1 MRNPTKTRLQP
12 TLALVLV
19 ALASLVIHF
28 WDFGHPASL
37 VFDEVHFGKF
47 VSAYQTG
54 EYYFDIHPP
63 LGKLLIA
70 AFAQPF
76 HPAAITTQLSI
87 DTPFEGTGYLA
98 LRFLPTLAGTLIP
111 LVLALILL
119 ELGLDGIAAL
129 FGGLLACLDTALL
142 VQTRSIFLDGFLLLF
157 LLGSLAAYLRHRKTG
172 SSIAL
177 VGCAL
182 LAGAA
187 VSIKWTGLTALAV
200 PLVWEAADALKA
212 RTARGL
218 GRWVLRAALV
228 VGTALVL
235 YFASFAVHFALL
247 PKSGPGDAFMSPAFQ
262 KTLVGSPW
270 QTNPQV
276 EGENVLQK
284 FLELNSRMYTSNRDL
299 TATHPYS
306 SPWYTWPVEVRPIYY
321 WNQADSRIY
330 LVGNPIL
337 WWGST
342 LAVAV
347 LAALFFLQRRRHG
360 PTTTL
365 LFGAWALN
373 WLPFIFIGRVMFLY
387 HYLAAFTFA
396 LLLLVV
402 LLAETRRRILWLTL
416 VTVAALGLFVWFAPL
431 AYGWPLD
438 PAALK
443 LRQWFPTWI

>member
-1 MRNPTKTRLQP
+1 MRNPIKTLSQP
-12 TLALVLV
+12 TLALVIV
-19 ALASLVIHF
+19 AFVSLVVHF

-76 HPAAITTQLSI
+76 HPAAITTQVSI

-98 LRFLPTLAGTLIP
+98 LRFLPTLAGTVIP
-111 LVLALILL
+111 VLLAVILL
-119 ELGLDGIAAL
+119 ELGLDGLAAL

-142 VQTRSIFLDGFLLLF
+142 VQTRSIFLDGFLLVF
-157 LLGSLAAYLRHRKTG
+157 SLGSLASYLRHRKTG

-187 VSIKWTGLTALAV
+187 VSIKWTGLTALAL
-200 PLVWEAADALKA
+200 PLLWETADALKSPSA
-212 RTARGL
+212 KAFR
-218 GRWVLRAALV
+218 RWALRSTLVL
-228 VGTALVL
+228 GTALVL

-247 PKSGPGDAFMSPAFQ
+247 PKPGPGDAFMSSAFQ
-262 KTLVGSPW
+262 TS
-270 QTNPQV
+270 
-276 EGENVLQK
+276 ENVVEK

-321 WNQADSRIY
+321 WNQGDSRIY
-330 LVGNPIL
+330 LVGNPVL

-342 LAVAV
+342 LAVGV
-347 LAALFFLQRRRHG
+347 LGTLLFLQRRSHRQ
-360 PTTTL
+360 TTTL
-365 LFGAWALN
+365 LLGAWALN

-396 LLLLVV
+396 LMILAALV
-402 LLAETRRRILWLTL
+402 AETRHRMLWFGLI
-416 VTVAALGLFVWFAPL
+416 TVAALGLFVWFAPL

-438 PAALK
+438 PGALK